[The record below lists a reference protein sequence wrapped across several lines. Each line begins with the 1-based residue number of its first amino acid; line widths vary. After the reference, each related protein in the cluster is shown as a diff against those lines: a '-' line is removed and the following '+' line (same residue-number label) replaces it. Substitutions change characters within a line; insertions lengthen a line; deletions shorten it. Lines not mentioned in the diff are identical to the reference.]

1 MEQQQ
6 GKKRRAW
13 QVALGKYKYALIV
26 VLAGIVCLAW
36 PSVSRDEQEK
46 DLTEKTAATDDQVE
60 KLQQEMEEILGHMA
74 GVGQVRVLLTVD
86 RGKETVL
93 ASDST
98 LSYSGATASPDDY
111 SRTTDTVVLSGS
123 DSGVVVTQEVWPRYR
138 GALVVC
144 QGGGDAAVQLSVIQA
159 VSALTGLGSN
169 KISVV
174 QWQS

>member
-1 MEQQQ
+1 MEQQ
-6 GKKRRAW
+6 GKRRWAW
-13 QVALGKYKYALIV
+13 QAALGKYKYALLV
-26 VLAGIVCLAW
+26 VLAGVVCLVW
-36 PSVSRDEQEK
+36 PSVSSGEQENN
-46 DLTEKTAATDDQVE
+46 LTEETAVTDDQVE
-60 KLQQEMEEILGHMA
+60 KLQQEMEEILGHME

-98 LSYSGATASPDDY
+98 LSYSGETAAPDDY

-123 DSGVVVTQEVWPRYR
+123 DGGVVVTQEVWPRYR

-144 QGGGDAAVQLSVIQA
+144 QGGNDAAVQLSVIQA
-159 VSALTGLGSN
+159 VSALTGLGSD